1 MSKFKDVI
9 LEALTDNID
18 IEKLL
23 QIVKPELMKQCQG
36 LTVEDDGSIKI
47 RLENSAYIV
56 TLQPTSIVTQEEEEF
71 EEGEENING
80 DEQQDQQDQQD
91 QQNQA
96 IDPNILASLDNLT
109 KSNNPT
115 LAASAK
121 RTMTSLNNNI
131 NALGTALVNKT
142 QRMLQDVQ
150 K

>member
-1 MSKFKDVI
+1 MSKFKDII
-9 LEALTDNID
+9 LEALTNNID
-18 IEKLL
+18 IDKLL

-36 LTVEDDGSIKI
+36 LTVEDDGSVKI
-47 RLENSAYIV
+47 RLENSAYII
-56 TLQPTSIVTQEEEEF
+56 TLHPTSILTQEEEEF
-71 EEGEENING
+71 EEGEENINSN
-80 DEQQDQQDQQD
+80 EQQDQ
-91 QQNQA
+91 A
-96 IDPNILASLDNLT
+96 IDPSILASLDNLS

-121 RTMTSLNNNI
+121 KTMTSLNNNI

>member
-9 LEALTDNID
+9 LEALTNNID
-18 IEKLL
+18 IDKLL

-71 EEGEENING
+71 EEGEENINSN
-80 DEQQDQQDQQD
+80 EQQE
-91 QQNQA
+91 QA
-96 IDPNILASLDNLT
+96 IDPSILASLDNLS

-121 RTMTSLNNNI
+121 KTMTSLNNNI

>member
-9 LEALTDNID
+9 LEALTNNID
-18 IEKLL
+18 IDKLL
-23 QIVKPELMKQCQG
+23 HIVKPELIKQCQG
-36 LTVEDDGSIKI
+36 LTIEDDGNIKI
-47 RLENSAYIV
+47 RLEDSAYII
-56 TLQPTSIVTQEEEEF
+56 TLRPISIVTQEEEEF

-80 DEQQDQQDQQD
+80 EEQQD
-91 QQNQA
+91 QA
-96 IDPNILASLDNLT
+96 IDPNILASLDNLS

-121 RTMTSLNNNI
+121 KTMTSLNNNI

-142 QRMLQDVQ
+142 QKMLQDAQ

>member
-9 LEALTDNID
+9 LEALTNNID
-18 IEKLL
+18 IDKLL
-23 QIVKPELMKQCQG
+23 QIVKPELIKQCQG
-36 LTVEDDGSIKI
+36 LTVEDDGTIKI
-47 RLENSAYIV
+47 RLENSAYII

-80 DEQQDQQDQQD
+80 DEQQE
-91 QQNQA
+91 QA
-96 IDPNILASLDNLT
+96 IDPGILASLDNLS

-121 RTMTSLNNNI
+121 KTMTSLNNNI

>member
-9 LEALTDNID
+9 LEALTNNID
-18 IEKLL
+18 IDKLL

-36 LTVEDDGSIKI
+36 LTVEDDGTIKI
-47 RLENSAYIV
+47 RLENSAYII
-56 TLQPTSIVTQEEEEF
+56 TLRPISIVTQEEEEF

-80 DEQQDQQDQQD
+80 EEQQD
-91 QQNQA
+91 QA
-96 IDPNILASLDNLT
+96 IDPNILASLDNLS

-121 RTMTSLNNNI
+121 KTMTSLNNNI

-142 QRMLQDVQ
+142 QKMLQDVQ

>member
-9 LEALTDNID
+9 LEALTNNID
-18 IEKLL
+18 IDKLL
-23 QIVKPELMKQCQG
+23 QIVKPELIKQCQG
-36 LTVEDDGSIKI
+36 LTVEDDGNIKI
-47 RLENSAYIV
+47 RLEDSAYII
-56 TLQPTSIVTQEEEEF
+56 TLRPISIITQEEEEF

-80 DEQQDQQDQQD
+80 EEQQDQ
-91 QQNQA
+91 A
-96 IDPNILASLDNLT
+96 IDPSILASLDNLS

-121 RTMTSLNNNI
+121 KTMTSLNNNI

-142 QRMLQDVQ
+142 QKMLQDIQ

>member
-9 LEALTDNID
+9 LEALTNNID
-18 IEKLL
+18 IDKLL
-23 QIVKPELMKQCQG
+23 QIVKPELIKQCQG
-36 LTVEDDGSIKI
+36 LTVEDDGNIKI
-47 RLENSAYIV
+47 RLEDSAYII
-56 TLQPTSIVTQEEEEF
+56 TLRPISIVTQEEEEF

-80 DEQQDQQDQQD
+80 EEQQD
-91 QQNQA
+91 QA
-96 IDPNILASLDNLT
+96 IDPNILASLDNLS

-121 RTMTSLNNNI
+121 KTMTSLNNNI

-142 QRMLQDVQ
+142 QKMLQDVQ

>member
-9 LEALTDNID
+9 LEALTNNID
-18 IEKLL
+18 IDRLL
-23 QIVKPELMKQCQG
+23 HIVKPELIKQCQG
-36 LTVEDDGSIKI
+36 LTIEDDGNIKI
-47 RLENSAYIV
+47 RLEDSAYII
-56 TLQPTSIVTQEEEEF
+56 TLQPISIVTQEEEEF

-80 DEQQDQQDQQD
+80 EEQQD
-91 QQNQA
+91 QA
-96 IDPNILASLDNLT
+96 IDPNILASLDNLS

-121 RTMTSLNNNI
+121 KTMTSLNNNI

-142 QRMLQDVQ
+142 QKMLQDAQ

>member
-9 LEALTDNID
+9 LEALTNNID
-18 IEKLL
+18 IDKLL
-23 QIVKPELMKQCQG
+23 QIVKPELIKQCQG
-36 LTVEDDGSIKI
+36 LTVEDDGNIKI
-47 RLENSAYIV
+47 RLEDSAYII

-71 EEGEENING
+71 EEGEENVNG
-80 DEQQDQQDQQD
+80 EEQQD
-91 QQNQA
+91 QA
-96 IDPNILASLDNLT
+96 IDPNILASLDNLS

-121 RTMTSLNNNI
+121 KTMTSLNNNI

-142 QRMLQDVQ
+142 QKMLQDVQ

>member
-9 LEALTDNID
+9 LEALTNNID
-18 IEKLL
+18 IDKLL
-23 QIVKPELMKQCQG
+23 QIVKPELIKQCQG
-36 LTVEDDGSIKI
+36 LTVEDDGTIKI
-47 RLENSAYIV
+47 RLENSAYII
-56 TLQPTSIVTQEEEEF
+56 TLRPISIVTQEEEEF
-71 EEGEENING
+71 EEGEENIN
-80 DEQQDQQDQQD
+80 DEEQQD
-91 QQNQA
+91 QA
-96 IDPNILASLDNLT
+96 IDPNILASLDNLS

-121 RTMTSLNNNI
+121 KTMTSLNNNI

>member
-9 LEALTDNID
+9 LEALTNNID
-18 IEKLL
+18 IDKLL
-23 QIVKPELMKQCQG
+23 QIVKPELIKQCQG
-36 LTVEDDGSIKI
+36 LTVEDDGTIKI
-47 RLENSAYIV
+47 RLENSAYII
-56 TLQPTSIVTQEEEEF
+56 TLRPISIVTQEEEKF

-80 DEQQDQQDQQD
+80 EEQQD
-91 QQNQA
+91 QA
-96 IDPNILASLDNLT
+96 IDPNILASLDNLS

-121 RTMTSLNNNI
+121 KTMTSLNNNI

>member
-9 LEALTDNID
+9 LEALTNNID
-18 IEKLL
+18 IDKLL
-23 QIVKPELMKQCQG
+23 QIVKPELIKQCQG
-36 LTVEDDGSIKI
+36 LTVEDDGNIKI
-47 RLENSAYIV
+47 RLEDSAYII
-56 TLQPTSIVTQEEEEF
+56 TLRPISIVTQEEEEF

-80 DEQQDQQDQQD
+80 EEQQD
-91 QQNQA
+91 QA
-96 IDPNILASLDNLT
+96 IDPNILASLDNLS

-121 RTMTSLNNNI
+121 KTMTSLNNNI

>member
-9 LEALTDNID
+9 LEALTNNID
-18 IEKLL
+18 IDKLL
-23 QIVKPELMKQCQG
+23 QIVKPELIKQCQG
-36 LTVEDDGSIKI
+36 LTVEDDGTIKI
-47 RLENSAYIV
+47 RLENSAYII
-56 TLQPTSIVTQEEEEF
+56 TLRPISIVTQEEEEF

-80 DEQQDQQDQQD
+80 EEQQD
-91 QQNQA
+91 QA
-96 IDPNILASLDNLT
+96 IDPNILASLDNLS

-121 RTMTSLNNNI
+121 KTMTSLNNNI

>member
-9 LEALTDNID
+9 LEALTNNID
-18 IEKLL
+18 IDKLL
-23 QIVKPELMKQCQG
+23 HIIKPELIKQCQG
-36 LTVEDDGSIKI
+36 LTIEDDGNIKI
-47 RLENSAYIV
+47 RLEDSAYII
-56 TLQPTSIVTQEEEEF
+56 TLRPISIVTQEEEEF

-80 DEQQDQQDQQD
+80 NEQQD
-91 QQNQA
+91 QA
-96 IDPNILASLDNLT
+96 IDPNILASLDNLS
-109 KSNNPT
+109 KSSNPT

-121 RTMTSLNNNI
+121 KTMTSLNNNI

>member
-9 LEALTDNID
+9 LEALTNNID
-18 IEKLL
+18 IDKLL
-23 QIVKPELMKQCQG
+23 HIVKPELIKQCQG
-36 LTVEDDGSIKI
+36 LTIEDDGNIKI
-47 RLENSAYIV
+47 RLEDSAYII
-56 TLQPTSIVTQEEEEF
+56 TLRPVSIVTQEEEEF

-80 DEQQDQQDQQD
+80 EEQQD
-91 QQNQA
+91 QA
-96 IDPNILASLDNLT
+96 IDPNILASLDNLS

-121 RTMTSLNNNI
+121 KTMTSLNNNI

-142 QRMLQDVQ
+142 QKMLQDAQ

>member
-9 LEALTDNID
+9 LEALTNNID
-18 IEKLL
+18 IDRLL
-23 QIVKPELMKQCQG
+23 QIVKPELIKQCQG
-36 LTVEDDGSIKI
+36 LTIEDDGNIKI
-47 RLENSAYIV
+47 RLEDSAYII
-56 TLQPTSIVTQEEEEF
+56 TLRPISIVTQEEEEF

-80 DEQQDQQDQQD
+80 EE

-96 IDPNILASLDNLT
+96 IDTNILASLDNLS
-109 KSNNPT
+109 KSSNPT

-121 RTMTSLNNNI
+121 KTMTSLNNNI

-142 QRMLQDVQ
+142 QKMLQDAQ